1 MSCDTECSKPH
12 GRAPGP
18 PAGQLFI
25 WRDTTKVTSSV
36 AVHNTV
42 IGLAHSKSVINV
54 M

>member
-1 MSCDTECSKPH
+1 MSCDTECSKTC
-12 GRAPGP
+12 GWAPGP

-25 WRDTTKVTSSV
+25 ERNTTEVPSSV
-36 AVHNTV
+36 AAHNTV

>member
-1 MSCDTECSKPH
+1 MSCDTECSKTH

-18 PAGQLFI
+18 PAGQVFI
-25 WRDTTKVTSSV
+25 GKDTTEVPSSV
-36 AVHNTV
+36 AIYNTV